1 MLRKS
6 PIPEVYSL
14 SKMADIHGFQIRGD
28 PKNHVSKSWDDPIL
42 QGPRLLNC
50 WENFRRSTNTGAFQS
65 PQNSTA
71 RNCWSTHVYLPTFT
85 IKNQATVIKYIP
97 SLKLTV
103 RPLKMFDPWK
113 RRILLETIIFRCYVS
128 FQEGTIHWHPPGTEN
143 FGGSVFKVAEEL
155 WTTSMDEVTKVG
167 AERTHHVSY
176 IWMWP
181 MEVSTVTIV
190 SKLAF
195 FITRLGDL

>member
-6 PIPEVYSL
+6 PIPGVYSL

-50 WENFRRSTNTGAFQS
+50 WENFRRRPNTGAFQS

-71 RNCWSTHVYLPTFT
+71 RNCWSTYVYLPTFT

-103 RPLKMFDPWK
+103 RTWKCSTPGKGESYWKPSFLGAMLVFRRVPYIDILREQKTSPGRSSKSLKSYGPLQWT
-113 RRILLETIIFRCYVS
+113 RWQRSVL
-128 FQEGTIHWHPPGTEN
+128 N
-143 FGGSVFKVAEEL
+143 FSPCFLHLDVTHGSEY
-155 WTTSMDEVTKVG
+155 SND
-167 AERTHHVSY
+167 R
-176 IWMWP
+176 
-181 MEVSTVTIV
+181 
-190 SKLAF
+190 
-195 FITRLGDL
+195 